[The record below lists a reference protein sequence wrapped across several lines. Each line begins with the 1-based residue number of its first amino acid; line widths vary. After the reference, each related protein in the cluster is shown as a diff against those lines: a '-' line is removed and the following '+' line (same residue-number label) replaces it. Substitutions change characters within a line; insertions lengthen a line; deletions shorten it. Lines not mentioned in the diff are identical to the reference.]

1 MVRQSSGWHVE
12 GRGREEIQVDHV
24 LPVLIRTGLHST
36 WICQNDVHVTVM
48 YV

>member
-12 GRGREEIQVDHV
+12 GRGHEETQVDH
-24 LPVLIRTGLHST
+24 VLIRTGLHSPC
-36 WICQNDVHVTVM
+36 ICQNNVHVTVT